1 MKIILT
7 ARERQGMDESY
18 KVLEK
23 QGLQTV
29 INLISGI
36 GTLQDPF
43 VTRISIRNQCQKD
56 WEGVIHV
63 ELSFQKNNPRFFLP
77 GFMYG
82 RNRGEAPLN
91 VDNEFPRL
99 REGALHRPAAP
110 WWMVRSDRLS
120 HPAAFVYDEGKIYG
134 LCASPYFIQHE
145 GRKEQWSPGAEG
157 EFYQY
162 AGYTCSLQNGCIG
175 YTLGYENAPWLYI
188 QSHKVE
194 ERKSLGNNCFRI
206 TVGEE
211 ISFEIQ
217 HYCYGAECE
226 RDIYE
231 AVQGVYEHYHEQP
244 RRVGDIHTAVSEI
257 ASAVSEDAW
266 IEKDRSY
273 SGFVFEESDG
283 SRKFQKIY
291 SLSWTN
297 GLSVAV
303 PVLMSSL
310 RLKDEVMR
318 EQALCCIENMV
329 QNCLSPHT
337 GLPYGAYDNGIWSNQ
352 GWWFDGMHNPGHSG
366 YLTGQA
372 VYYLLKA
379 YDYEMQIRNVIHG
392 DWLEFAKDIID
403 KLEKTKNIDFEYPY
417 ILSERTGS
425 GLEYDSMGSAW
436 CLTATAYYSWLKKD
450 FSYLD
455 GLRRSESHYYETFVR
470 KSECYGGPLD
480 TDKTVDSEGILSYI
494 RALRWLHQI
503 TGEEVYLNHLRD
515 ALSYEYT
522 FKFCYNSPIQTPP
535 LGRLGWSSCG
545 GSITSVANPH
555 IHPMSSTVI
564 DEMLYYLT
572 QREDGYIR
580 SRLNDT
586 IMWSCQTYN
595 RYDKEYD
602 YGRKGWMS
610 ERFCHCEGLLVQ
622 KYPDGQPA
630 STWFAL
636 MGWACGSIL
645 EGLSGDCWDYADERL

>member
-1 MKIILT
+1 MRIILT
-7 ARERQGMDESY
+7 AREKLDESY
-18 KVLEK
+18 LALEE
-23 QGLQTV
+23 QGLDSV
-29 INLISGI
+29 VKRISGI
-36 GTLQDPF
+36 GTLQHPF
-43 VTRISIRNQCQKD
+43 VTRISIRNQCQED
-56 WEGVIHV
+56 WEGIIHV
-63 ELSFQKNNPRFFLP
+63 GLNFQKKNPRFFLP

-82 RNRGEAPLN
+82 RNRGEAPIK

-99 REGALHRPAAP
+99 REGVLHRPASP

-120 HPAAFVYDEGKIYG
+120 HPAAFVFDEGKIFG
-134 LCASPYFIQHE
+134 LCASPYFIQL
-145 GRKEQWSPGAEG
+145 GGSKGQWRPGAEG
-157 EFYQY
+157 GFYQY
-162 AGYTCSLQNGCIG
+162 AGYTCSLGNGCIG

-188 QSHKVE
+188 QSHRVK
-194 ERKSLGNNCFRI
+194 ERKTLGENCFKI
-206 TVGEE
+206 SAGEE
-211 ISFEIQ
+211 FSFEIQ
-217 HYCYGAECE
+217 HYCYEAECE

-231 AVQGVYEHYHEQP
+231 AVQGVYEQYHEKP
-244 RRVGDIHTAVSEI
+244 RRVGDIHTAVSDI

-266 IEKDRSY
+266 IEEDRSY
-273 SGFVFEESDG
+273 SGFVFEEANG
-283 SRKFQKIY
+283 GRRYQKIY

-303 PVLMSSL
+303 PVLISSL
-310 RLKDEVMR
+310 RLKDDVMR
-318 EQALCCIENMV
+318 KQALCCIENMV

-337 GLPYGAYDNGIWSNQ
+337 GLPYGAYNKGEWSNR

-372 VYYLLKA
+372 VYYLMKA
-379 YDYEMQIRNVIHG
+379 YDYEKQIQKVIHEE
-392 DWLEFAKDIID
+392 WMEFAKEIID
-403 KLEKTKNIDFEYPY
+403 KLEKTKNSDYEYPY
-417 ILSERTGS
+417 ILSEKSGA

-436 CLTATAYYSWLKKD
+436 CLAATAYYSWLMKD
-450 FSYLD
+450 ASYLD
-455 GLRRSESHYYETFVR
+455 GLIISENHYYETFVR
-470 KSECYGGPLD
+470 KAECYGGPLD

-503 TGEEVYLNHLRD
+503 TGEEIYLNHLRD
-515 ALSYEYT
+515 ALCYEYT

-535 LGRLGWSSCG
+535 LGRIGWSSCG

-564 DEMLYYLT
+564 DEMLYYLRH
-572 QREDGYIR
+572 REDGYIR

-595 RYDKEYD
+595 HYDKEYD
-602 YGRKGWMS
+602 FGRKGWMS

-622 KYPDGQPA
+622 KYPDGHPA

-636 MGWACGSIL
+636 MAWACGSVL
-645 EGLSGDCWDYADERL
+645 EGLGGECWDYTNESL